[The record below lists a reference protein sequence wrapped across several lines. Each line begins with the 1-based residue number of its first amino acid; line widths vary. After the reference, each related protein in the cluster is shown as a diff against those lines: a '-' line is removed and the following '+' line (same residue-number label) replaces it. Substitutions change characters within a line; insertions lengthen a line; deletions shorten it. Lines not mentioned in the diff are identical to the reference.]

1 MSTPEPLYKLSV
13 DDYLCGEWES
23 DIRHEYIAGETYAMV
38 GASDRHGLIALN
50 LATALRP
57 AVRGTPCQVF
67 MTDMKLRLSMAP
79 FGAGEEVFYYPDLL
93 VSCDPQDRA
102 TYYRTRPCLIVEVL
116 SETTQRIDRREKW
129 LAYTTLESP
138 REYLI
143 LSQDRREADLYR
155 REDGWRARRITAG
168 AVPLSCLDLEVSLD
182 VIYEDVPL
190 PGC

>member
-1 MSTPEPLYKLSV
+1 MIGLIKRLKTLHEHASMSTAGPRYKLSI
-13 DDYLCGEWES
+13 DEYLRGELES

-67 MTDMKLRLSMAP
+67 MTDMKLRLVN
-79 FGAGEEVFYYPDLL
+79 GGEEVFYYPDLL

-129 LAYTTLESP
+129 LAYTTLESL

-155 REDGWRARRITAG
+155 REDGWRARRINRRCG
-168 AVPLSCLDLEVSLD
+168 APDL
-182 VIYEDVPL
+182 P
-190 PGC
+190 